1 MRKNMKQIKMKWFKR
16 GFASLLLGAICLT
29 TPMQVMAES
38 SSNYCYDTETEK
50 YFTAPVAYEVDQ
62 VIYAKDL
69 NGVDSL
75 KGIASTFVKDDLIYV
90 TTAQSIIILDSGY
103 KVKEVLSEYTD
114 LEGNKA
120 TVSGVEGIFVTD
132 EGLLYVCEP
141 ANGRILV
148 FDKNLKLIQNFG
160 QPTGLDLENISYQPK
175 QVVVDSLNRMYVIAK
190 NIYEGILEIDSN
202 NQFQRYFGETSV
214 AYSALDLIWRQLA
227 TEEQKAKQTLWL
239 PTEYSSMAMGG
250 TGFIYT
256 SISYTEEETPIRLL
270 NVHGSNIL
278 AYNEEF
284 DLYPKGDIVY
294 SIAGSGTTGASSLT
308 YIDCNEYGMYTVLD
322 SMRNR
327 VFTYDENGNLL
338 FVFGGQGD
346 KEGCFRNPVSV
357 RFVGDDIIVADKM
370 SESITVM
377 TPTLY
382 GQKII
387 DATKLDYMGEETQA
401 IAYWEEIL
409 EMNPNLELAYDA
421 LGKAALRNKDY
432 DTAEKYFKF
441 ANNRTYYSKAY
452 SKTRADIIEEN
463 ITWVVIVVV
472 VLIVGSNVFKQVKK
486 RTKKGLVS

>member
-1 MRKNMKQIKMKWFKR
+1 MKQIKMKWFKR

-38 SSNYCYDTETEK
+38 SSNYCYDTETKK

-69 NGVDSL
+69 DGVDSL
-75 KGIASTFVKDDLIYV
+75 NGIASTFVKGDYIYV
-90 TTAQSIIILDSGY
+90 ATGKSIIILDSDY
-103 KVKEVLSEYTD
+103 RVEKILSEYTD
-114 LEGNKA
+114 LQGNTAKIN
-120 TVSGVEGIFVTD
+120 GVDGIFVTD
-132 EGLLYVCEP
+132 DGLLYVCEP
-141 ANGRILV
+141 NNGRILIFNSDLELV
-148 FDKNLKLIQNFG
+148 QNYG
-160 QPTGLDLENISYQPK
+160 QPTGLELENVSYQPK
-175 QVVVDSLNRMYVIAK
+175 QVVVDSLDRMYIIAN
-190 NIYEGILEIDSN
+190 NIYEGILEVDST

-214 AYSALDLIWRQLA
+214 SYSAMDLLFRQLA

-239 PTEYSSMAMGG
+239 PTEYSSMAMGK

-256 SISYTEEETPIRLL
+256 SISFTEEETPIRLL
-270 NVHGSNIL
+270 NVHGTNIL

-284 DLYPKGDIVY
+284 KLYPKGDIVY
-294 SIAGSGTTGASSLT
+294 SLGGAGTVGPSSLT
-308 YIDCNEYGMYTVLD
+308 YIDCNDYGMYTVLD
-322 SMRNR
+322 AMRNR

-338 FVFGGQGD
+338 FVFGGKGD
-346 KEGCFRNPVSV
+346 KEGCFRYPVSV

-377 TPTLY
+377 TPTSY

-409 EMNPNLELAYDA
+409 KMNPNLELAYDA

-432 DTAEKYFKF
+432 DTAEKYFKL

-452 SKTRADIIEEN
+452 AKTRDVVIEEN
-463 ITWVVIVVV
+463 ITWVVAVVA
-472 VLIVGSNVFKQVKK
+472 VLIVGSNVLKQVKK

>member
-38 SSNYCYDTETEK
+38 SSNYCFDTETGK

-69 NGVDSL
+69 EGIDSL
-75 KGIASTFVKDDLIYV
+75 KGIASTFVKGDFIYV
-90 TTAQSIIILDSGY
+90 ATGQSIIILNLDY
-103 KVKEVLSEYTD
+103 QVEKVLSEYTD
-114 LEGNKA
+114 LEGNTTK
-120 TVSGVEGIFVTD
+120 VSGVEGIFVTD
-132 EGLLYVCEP
+132 DGLLYVCEP
-141 ANGRILV
+141 TNGRILV
-148 FDKNLKLIQNFG
+148 FNDDLELVKNFG
-160 QPTGLDLENISYQPK
+160 QPDGLELEKVSYQPK
-175 QVVVDSLNRMYVIAK
+175 QVVVDSLNRMYIIAN
-190 NIYEGILEIDSN
+190 NIYEGILEVDSN
-202 NQFQRYFGETSV
+202 NKFQRYFGETSV
-214 AYSALDLIWRQLA
+214 AYSALDLLWRQLA
-227 TEEQKAKQTLWL
+227 TEEQKAKQALWL
-239 PTEYSSMAMGG
+239 PTEYSSMAMSK

-256 SISYTEEETPIRLL
+256 SISFTEEATPIRLL
-270 NVHGSNIL
+270 NVHGTNIL

-294 SIAGSGTTGASSLT
+294 SIGGSGTIGPSSLT
-308 YIDCNEYGMYTVLD
+308 YIDCNDYGMYIVLD

-327 VFTYDENGNLL
+327 IFTYDENGNLL

-346 KEGCFRNPVSV
+346 KEGCFRYPVSV

-401 IAYWEEIL
+401 IEYWSEIIK
-409 EMNPNLELAYDA
+409 MNPNLELAYDA

-432 DTAEKYFKF
+432 DTAEKYFKL

-452 SKTRADIIEEN
+452 SKTRDVVIEEN
-463 ITWVVIVVV
+463 ITWVVTVAAVV
-472 VLIVGSNVFKQVKK
+472 IVGWNVFKHVKK
-486 RTKKGLVS
+486 KTKKGLVS